1 MEEVQEKW
9 ICGFWTRIGALFIDT
24 IFLGVL
30 GYVVGLFLEDVF
42 VQLGE
47 WGRLIGFVVSITY
60 FGVMNSSLLNGQTI
74 GKKLLNIRVVD
85 SCNSTISLP
94 KSFLRYSF
102 LAVPF
107 SLNGTQI
114 TNEAVIPYLMYLL
127 SFIVFGGLCSITYLY
142 IFNRV
147 TRQSLHDLAV
157 GTYVVNAEAS
167 SEELPS
173 VWRPHLVVVTGLF
186 VTAILVP
193 ALTSDLTESESFK
206 GLLVTQKAINNNE
219 SVKYAGVTE
228 GSTTFASSNSG
239 SKTTTYV
246 KAQAFLYK
254 DNVRDS
260 EIAKQLVQTII
271 YTYPESLNKN
281 LIKVT
286 LTYGYD
292 IGIASKWNSYNYKF
306 NPQELKSSE

>member
-1 MEEVQEKW
+1 MQFNYQPTEV
-9 ICGFWTRIGALFIDT
+9 L
-24 IFLGVL
+24 
-30 GYVVGLFLEDVF
+30 
-42 VQLGE
+42 
-47 WGRLIGFVVSITY
+47 
-60 FGVMNSSLLNGQTI
+60 
-74 GKKLLNIRVVD
+74 
-85 SCNSTISLP
+85 
-94 KSFLRYSF
+94 LRYSF

-228 GSTTFASSNSG
+228 GSTTFASSKSG

-254 DNVRDS
+254 DSVRDS

-292 IGIASKWNSYNYKF
+292 IGIASK
-306 NPQELKSSE
+306 

>member
-1 MEEVQEKW
+1 
-9 ICGFWTRIGALFIDT
+9 
-24 IFLGVL
+24 
-30 GYVVGLFLEDVF
+30 
-42 VQLGE
+42 
-47 WGRLIGFVVSITY
+47 
-60 FGVMNSSLLNGQTI
+60 MNSSLLNGQTI

-107 SLNGTQI
+107 SLNGAQI

-167 SEELPS
+167 SEKLPS

-186 VTAILVP
+186 VTAVLVP
-193 ALTSDLTESESFK
+193 VLTSDLTQSESFK

-228 GSTTFASSNSG
+228 GSTTFASSKSG

-254 DNVRDS
+254 DSVRDS